1 MTILFKFVSIDTPR
15 DFIGIF
21 PNSIIEMSSVDLSES
36 IFLKALRGEK
46 TERTPIWLMRQAG
59 RYQKSYREIREKV
72 DFLTLCKTSELASQV
87 TVQAV
92 DDLGVDAGIIFAD
105 ILLPLEC
112 LGSGLR
118 FAKGDGPVLDNPV
131 RLASDIERLHSFD
144 VQEGLGYVFESV
156 RLFVRERGNV
166 PLIGFAGAPFTL
178 ASYLIEGGSSRHF
191 ERTKQFIYRE
201 PQAFNRLMAL
211 LAAMTVDY
219 LVGQAKAG
227 ASCLMLFDSW
237 VGCLSRQDFQSHV
250 LPHSVAIFSALREQ
264 LPTLPNIYFGTS
276 TGTILDLMS
285 QAGSTALGVDWRMQL
300 STARDIIGADRP
312 VMGNLDPCLLL
323 GPQDELKRQAK
334 LILDDVG
341 RKPGH
346 IFNLGHGILQH
357 TPENNV
363 RALVECVHEYSESIV
378 NVR

>member
-1 MTILFKFVSIDTPR
+1 MTILFKFVSIDTQS
-15 DFIGIF
+15 IF
-21 PNSIIEMSSVDLSES
+21 YPIIEMRPVDLTES

-46 TERTPIWLMRQAG
+46 TDRTPIWLMRQAG

-118 FAKGDGPVLDNPV
+118 FAKGDGPVLDNPI
-131 RLASDIERLHSFD
+131 RLASDVDRLHPFEVED
-144 VQEGLGYVFESV
+144 GLGYVFESV
-156 RLFVRERGNV
+156 RLFVKERASV

-191 ERTKQFIYRE
+191 ERTKQFMYQE
-201 PQAFNRLMAL
+201 PLAFKKLMSL
-211 LAAMTVDY
+211 LAGMTVDY
-219 LVGQAKAG
+219 LAGQARAG

-237 VGCLSRQDFQSHV
+237 VGCLSRQDFQAHV
-250 LPHSVAIFSALREQ
+250 LPHSLEIFKALKSQ
-264 LPTLPNIYFGTS
+264 LSGTPNIYFGTS

-285 QAGSTALGVDWRMQL
+285 QAGSTALGVDWRIDV
-300 STARDIIGADRP
+300 SEARRITGIDRP

-323 GPQDELKRQAK
+323 GPQEELKRQAK

-341 RKPGH
+341 KKPGH

-363 RALVECVHEYSESIV
+363 RALVDYVHEYSESFV
-378 NVR
+378 NAR